1 MLWWQRTWDTFGF
14 YSWPPFLPPGQNQT
28 YLQFLCLSNENFFH
42 FLSLKLLDFAIISNL
57 QKSHKNITKN
67 PYVLSPNYPIFDNIL
82 SYLASYSFSLSSRVN
97 FSHWYNFLNLI
108 YRPWLNFANPPNNV
122 EDLWQFLKHSL
133 LSWPRH
139 FEQSKSFSL
148 SNPLQFGF
156 LWCFFMIRLGFF
168 SLLHYILTLSIHVD
182 LSCYW

>member
-1 MLWWQRTWDTFGF
+1 MVAENMGHLWFLLLASFPTTWAEPNIFAVSLLVKWEF
-14 YSWPPFLPPGQNQT
+14 FSLPFFKT
-28 YLQFLCLSNENFFH
+28 
-42 FLSLKLLDFAIISNL
+42 LDFAIISNL

-182 LSCYW
+182 LSRYW